1 MRIMGIDPG
10 YAIVGVGLVDYD
22 NVRFSLVEYGAITTP
37 AELPFE
43 TRLRQ
48 IYDDMVGLI
57 TQYRPDAVAME
68 QLFFTTNRTTAIAV
82 AEARG
87 VLLLA
92 AEQQGVPVFNYTP
105 LQVKSAVVGYGK
117 AEKEQV
123 MEMTR
128 RLLNLKSVPQP
139 DDAADALAIAICHG
153 RSATSLLNT
162 ERVFDLPT
170 AALAEIR
177 GGNRRGKPITYKEKK
192 T

>member
-1 MRIMGIDPG
+1 MGIDPG

-87 VLLLA
+87 YDPAHPRRA
-92 AEQQGVPVFNYTP
+92 A
-105 LQVKSAVVGYGK
+105 
-117 AEKEQV
+117 
-123 MEMTR
+123 
-128 RLLNLKSVPQP
+128 
-139 DDAADALAIAICHG
+139 AICVCR
-153 RSATSLLNT
+153 RSRPAPPPPAVA
-162 ERVFDLPT
+162 R
-170 AALAEIR
+170 
-177 GGNRRGKPITYKEKK
+177 
-192 T
+192 

>member
-37 AELPFE
+37 AELSFE

-82 AEARG
+82 AEAREYCCWPRSSR
-87 VLLLA
+87 A
-92 AEQQGVPVFNYTP
+92 CRYSTI
-105 LQVKSAVVGYGK
+105 
-117 AEKEQV
+117 
-123 MEMTR
+123 R
-128 RLLNLKSVPQP
+128 R
-139 DDAADALAIAICHG
+139 C
-153 RSATSLLNT
+153 RS
-162 ERVFDLPT
+162 
-170 AALAEIR
+170 
-177 GGNRRGKPITYKEKK
+177 NRRWWATARPKRSR
-192 T
+192 